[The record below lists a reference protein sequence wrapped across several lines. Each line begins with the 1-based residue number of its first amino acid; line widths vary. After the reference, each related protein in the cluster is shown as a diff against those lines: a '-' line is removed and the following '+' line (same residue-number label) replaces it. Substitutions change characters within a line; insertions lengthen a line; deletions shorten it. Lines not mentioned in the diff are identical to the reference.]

1 MSMRFSAGIVVA
13 RRQEGSWL
21 LLLLR
26 AYRNWD
32 FPKGMSEEGESPL
45 DTAVRETREETGLEN
60 LSFSWGAAFIE
71 TSPYGNPPKIAR
83 YYLAETDRSEIIL
96 PISEELGRP
105 EHDEWK
111 WVDFIEAE
119 ELLPERL
126 KPVLS
131 WAKRKLA

>member
-60 LSFSWGAAFIE
+60 LEFSRGAAFIE

-83 YYLAETDRSEIIL
+83 YYLSETDRSGIIL

>member
-83 YYLAETDRSEIIL
+83 YYLSETDRSGIIL